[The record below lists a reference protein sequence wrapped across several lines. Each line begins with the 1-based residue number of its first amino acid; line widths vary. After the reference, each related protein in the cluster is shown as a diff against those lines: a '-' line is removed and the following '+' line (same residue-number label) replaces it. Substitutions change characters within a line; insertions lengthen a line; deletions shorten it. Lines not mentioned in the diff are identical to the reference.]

1 MERKRKSLKV
11 VIIVA
16 FVILLAG
23 FAVFMQLR
31 HYHDNNSWA
40 EIKVFEGEVDTSI
53 TPIPQQE
60 YYLKGDRLPIAFTEV
75 LVEAV
80 EYPDTVII
88 ASDADIIYNGM
99 TWHRVILTSGDQCE
113 IRKGDDSVT
122 VVVYGCGFQ

>member
-1 MERKRKSLKV
+1 
-11 VIIVA
+11 
-16 FVILLAG
+16 
-23 FAVFMQLR
+23 MQLR

-40 EIKVFEGEVDTSI
+40 EIKVFEGEADTSV